1 MINDIKNCYNP
12 QMYLS
17 MLKDG
22 INMQCLASAI
32 FLFFA
37 CISPIVTFGGLMG
50 QKTNGHMVS
59 FTYVTCCSATLGFC
73 FRFYPHTDHWWR
85 GGATGKAF
93 GLAIS
98 RSRVQILLEATLR
111 NNLRQVVYTYD
122 VASVTKQYNLVLVKG
137 L

>member
-1 MINDIKNCYNP
+1 MRVHYRFFGGFINDVKNCYNP
-12 QMYLS
+12 RMYLS

-59 FTYVTCCSATLGFC
+59 QL
-73 FRFYPHTDHWWR
+73 
-85 GGATGKAF
+85 
-93 GLAIS
+93 
-98 RSRVQILLEATLR
+98 Q
-111 NNLRQVVYTYD
+111 
-122 VASVTKQYNLVLVKG
+122 
-137 L
+137 

>member
-12 QMYLS
+12 RMYAS

-50 QKTNGHMVS
+50 QKTQGHMVS
-59 FTYVTCCSATLGFC
+59 FTHTLLHLINQSINQSIVDLYSAYTQ
-73 FRFYPHTDHWWR
+73 
-85 GGATGKAF
+85 
-93 GLAIS
+93 S
-98 RSRVQILLEATLR
+98 LLEI
-111 NNLRQVVYTYD
+111 Y
-122 VASVTKQYNLVLVKG
+122 
-137 L
+137 